1 MVLKARKSYH
11 LYFQNLRPKNFTIQD
26 IIQKYLKKKNPHQKQ
41 RTSTYGNNLQLQ
53 YKTKK
58 ICCRALRYLISLN
71 PAVINLPFISRQCY
85 NLTFEMET
93 NAMASWIRKLKIHLK
108 SLHSIQS
115 LRNLLTAARM
125 LLWVQ
130 SCPKVS
136 HPFLHVLISLILEGQ
151 CVHSPDRQSVCETR

>member
-1 MVLKARKSYH
+1 MTLDYNVTGGFKSKKK
-11 LYFQNLRPKNFTIQD
+11 LSSILPKSQT
-26 IIQKYLKKKNPHQKQ
+26 QKLHNSGHYSKILKKKNPHQKQ

-93 NAMASWIRKLKIHLK
+93 NAMASWIRNLKIHLK

-125 LLWVQ
+125 LL
-130 SCPKVS
+130 
-136 HPFLHVLISLILEGQ
+136 
-151 CVHSPDRQSVCETR
+151 